1 MRARSLIG
9 SEGFTRVK
17 GFPIMPDRMLRTYN
31 GAVAV
36 VTGAASGIGRGLAE
50 ELAKRGSE
58 VILADLQIELAE
70 EIVLAIRAA
79 GSKAQAFKLDVT
91 DAAAVDALLRKTIE
105 SAGRLDYLFNNAG
118 IGVGGPIGMHT
129 LEDWDRI
136 ISVNLRGVINGVH
149 SAYPIMLRQG
159 FGHIVNTASAAGLI
173 PSPRIVAYST
183 TKHAVVGLST
193 SLRAEV
199 AAAGIRVSVLCPGVV
214 RTAILG
220 GGGKYGKL
228 YTDIPAEQQRKMIER
243 YKPMPPDQFA
253 RKALNAIAR
262 NAAIIVIPSWWKL
275 VWWINRL
282 SPALSMLLMRKM
294 IGANIPKETTLNRS

>member
-1 MRARSLIG
+1 MLARALESMSSFLFGSSDFIG
-9 SEGFTRVK
+9 VQ
-17 GFPIMPDRMLRTYN
+17 GFPIMPNKMLRTYN

-36 VTGAASGIGRGLAE
+36 VTGAASGIGRALTE

-70 EIVLAIRAA
+70 EIASAIRAA
-79 GSKAQAFKLDVT
+79 GNNAQAFKLDVT
-91 DAAAVDALLRKTIE
+91 DASAVDALLQNTVERT
-105 SAGRLDYLFNNAG
+105 GRLDYLFNNAG
-118 IGVGGPIGMHT
+118 IGIGGPIGRHT

-136 ISVNLRGVINGVH
+136 IGVNFRGVIHGVY
-149 SAYPIMLRQG
+149 SAYPIMQRQG

-173 PSPRIVAYST
+173 PAPGTVAYSA

-214 RTAILG
+214 RTAILE

-228 YTDIPAEQQRKMIER
+228 YTEDIPVEQQHKMIER
-243 YKPMPPDQFA
+243 FKPMPPDQFA
-253 RKALNAIAR
+253 CQALNAIAR

-275 VWWINRL
+275 FWWINRL
-282 SPALSMLLMRKM
+282 SPALLMLLMQRTM
-294 IGANIPKETTLNRS
+294 GDNV